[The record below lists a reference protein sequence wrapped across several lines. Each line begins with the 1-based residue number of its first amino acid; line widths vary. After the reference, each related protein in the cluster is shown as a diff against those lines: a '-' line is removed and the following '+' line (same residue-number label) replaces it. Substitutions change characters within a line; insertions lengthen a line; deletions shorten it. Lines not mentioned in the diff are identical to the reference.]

1 MNTSLERTGK
11 TMTNQTLAD
20 IKSMYDAIS
29 QRFYGKPVN
38 YEELTGNPVAHFET
52 DLEAIMYRADDVKKA
67 REELRLII
75 LDARY
80 SGEAQKEGM
89 RLLRRSLQAVSIRR
103 DWYAAIKSVPKGT
116 DLSATIKWSFFRGDI
131 KELAR
136 LHKANRGRKKIEA
149 LLEDCNFH
157 KECADFAAKNYEEY
171 L

>member
-1 MNTSLERTGK
+1 
-11 TMTNQTLAD
+11 MTNQALAD
-20 IKSMYDAIS
+20 IKSMYDVIS
-29 QRFYGKPVN
+29 RRFYGKPVN

-52 DLEAIMYRADDVKKA
+52 DLEAIMYRADDVKKT

-75 LDARY
+75 LDTRY

-89 RLLRRSLQAVSIRR
+89 KLLNSSWQAVSIRR
-103 DWYAAIKSVPKGT
+103 DWYTAIKFAKKGT
-116 DLSATIKWSFFRGDI
+116 DLSARIKWSFFRDDI
-131 KELAR
+131 KKLAM

-157 KECADFAAKNYEEY
+157 KECADFATKNYAKY